1 MYKKGDRSQAVNY
14 RPVSLTSICCKTMEH
29 IVYWHIIEHLE
40 NHQILSDNQ
49 HGFRKHRSCETQL
62 VNTIETVARSLDKKE
77 QVDMLIL
84 AFDTVPHQS
93 RINKMEHYGIKSNI
107 HRWVSSWLTQ
117 RHQRV
122 CVDEEENSNKPV
134 RSGIPQ
140 GTVLGPLCF
149 LIYINNME
157 KSISR
162 TSTLCLFADDWL
174 LYRPGNT
181 TDGGKRLQEDLTELT
196 KWAEKWQM
204 TFHPAKCYILRVT
217 RKKNPIITNYEML
230 DNWKQYINI
239 LI

>member
-1 MYKKGDRSQAVNY
+1 
-14 RPVSLTSICCKTMEH
+14 
-29 IVYWHIIEHLE
+29 
-40 NHQILSDNQ
+40 
-49 HGFRKHRSCETQL
+49 
-62 VNTIETVARSLDKKE
+62 
-77 QVDMLIL
+77 
-84 AFDTVPHQS
+84 
-93 RINKMEHYGIKSNI
+93 MEHYGIISNL
-107 HRWVSSWLTQ
+107 HRWVSSWLTE

-122 CVDEEENSNKPV
+122 CVDEGESSNKPV

-162 TSTLCLFADDWL
+162 TSTLCLFADDSL

-181 TDGGKRLQEDLTELT
+181 TDDGKRLQEDLTELT